1 METKN
6 IAILL
11 DTDNTQLEYL
21 PHIIEEVKQYGNP
34 IIKWAFGNWTN
45 SQFSSWNVPLSNL
58 TFRLIQSPTHV
69 KAKNTTD
76 ISLVISAMELLYT
89 QPHITGFCIV
99 SSDSDF
105 MQLAMKLI
113 ESNKFVMGI
122 GRKQTPTPFVNAC
135 HVFKYID
142 DFAYLIP
149 EQSSVIEE
157 PQKTIVETPL
167 KTGEIKLTEYPNQ
180 KIITKIKKIKQ
191 IITNILNSNKTPI
204 LARVA
209 QEIKRMDP
217 AFTPND
223 YGYTNFLK
231 MFESLSDYFQVVP
244 EGTSSHIIK
253 IKQ

>member
-1 METKN
+1 MEIKEKN

-21 PHIIEEVKQYGNP
+21 PLIIEEVRQYGNP
-34 IIKWAFGNWTN
+34 IIKWAFGDWTTP
-45 SQFSSWNVPLSNL
+45 QFSSWNVPLSHL

-69 KAKNTTD
+69 KGKNTTD

-89 QPHITGFCIV
+89 QAHITGFCIV

-113 ESNKFVMGI
+113 ENNKFVMGI

-149 EQSSVIEE
+149 NV
-157 PQKTIVETPL
+157 PPVETPKPELALAAPKVETL
-167 KTGEIKLTEYPNQ
+167 KPEPITKNSKGSLLDILIQAVENQMEGERGAPFNSVVCELKRLNPDFTPKSYGKRNYVSIFKSLPSYFQLIKGENNYHIKLV
-180 KIITKIKKIKQ
+180 K
-191 IITNILNSNKTPI
+191 
-204 LARVA
+204 
-209 QEIKRMDP
+209 
-217 AFTPND
+217 
-223 YGYTNFLK
+223 
-231 MFESLSDYFQVVP
+231 
-244 EGTSSHIIK
+244 
-253 IKQ
+253 

>member
-6 IAILL
+6 IVILL

-157 PQKTIVETPL
+157 PQKTVVDPPKVEPPKATPAKPTKVDAKLVLL
-167 KTGEIKLTEYPNQ
+167 KQAVTNMTEADGTAPLSKVVNELRRLAPKFTPKDYGHSNYVKMFQ
-180 KIITKIKKIKQ
+180 SLETHFQVSLKNKSNYYIKIKK
-191 IITNILNSNKTPI
+191 
-204 LARVA
+204 
-209 QEIKRMDP
+209 
-217 AFTPND
+217 
-223 YGYTNFLK
+223 
-231 MFESLSDYFQVVP
+231 
-244 EGTSSHIIK
+244 
-253 IKQ
+253 

>member
-21 PHIIEEVKQYGNP
+21 PYIIEEVKQYGNP

-69 KAKNTTD
+69 KGKNTTD

-142 DFAYLIP
+142 DFAYLIT

-157 PQKTIVETPL
+157 PQKTAVEPSKVDPPKATPVKPT
-167 KTGEIKLTEYPNQ
+167 KTD
-180 KIITKIKKIKQ
+180 TKIALLRQ
-191 IITNILNSNKTPI
+191 AVTNMLESNGSAQLGK
-204 LARVA
+204 VA
-209 QEIKRMDP
+209 QEIKHLAP
-217 AFTPND
+217 NFTPKN
-223 YGYTNFLK
+223 YGFGNYVKL
-231 MFESLSDYFQVVP
+231 FESLPSEFSIKLKDRSNYF
-244 EGTSSHIIK
+244 IK

>member
-1 METKN
+1 METKEKN

-21 PHIIEEVKQYGNP
+21 PLIIEEVRQYGNP
-34 IIKWAFGNWTN
+34 IIKWAFGDWTTP
-45 SQFSSWNVPLSNL
+45 QFSSWNVPLSHL

-69 KAKNTTD
+69 KGKNTTD

-113 ESNKFVMGI
+113 ENNKFVMGI

-149 EQSSVIEE
+149 NGSPVEE
-157 PQKTIVETPL
+157 PKPEVISTAPKEYPTSAPISKEEDPINLL
-167 KTGEIKLTEYPNQ
+167 KRAMKNLQEGEEGADLGKVVNEIKNLDPN
-180 KIITKIKKIKQ
+180 
-191 IITNILNSNKTPI
+191 
-204 LARVA
+204 
-209 QEIKRMDP
+209 
-217 AFTPND
+217 FTPKSLGKKN
-223 YGYTNFLK
+223 YVKL
-231 MFESLSDYFQVVP
+231 FESLPSYFQMVKK
-244 EGTSSHIIK
+244 GSNYLIK
-253 IKQ
+253 LRK

>member
-105 MQLAMKLI
+105 MQLTMKLI

-157 PQKTIVETPL
+157 PQKIVVEPPKVEPPKATPAKPTKADAMIILL
-167 KTGEIKLTEYPNQ
+167 KQ
-180 KIITKIKKIKQ
+180 AV
-191 IITNILNSNKTPI
+191 TNMLESDG
-204 LARVA
+204 LAQLGKVA
-209 QEIKRMDP
+209 QEIKRL
-217 AFTPND
+217 APNFIPKD
-223 YGYTNFLK
+223 YGYINYVK
-231 MFESLSDYFQVVP
+231 MFEALPTHFQVIFQ
-244 EGTSSHIIK
+244 ENSNYRIK